1 MDQPAMPPVR
11 YIAFLRA
18 INVGGHTVK
27 MAALRGLFEALGFT
41 AVETFIASGNVIFH
55 APAQPTALLEAQIAG
70 HLEQA
75 LGYAVATFVR
85 SSTELAA
92 LAAYAP
98 FAPAERAAPG
108 ASLYVAF
115 LATPPGAAAAVKL
128 LAGRNPVDDFVIHD
142 REIYWLCRARFSDSL
157 FSGPRLEKTLGQ
169 LATVRNSTT
178 VQKLVAKYPA
188 PPSLNSPD
196 R

>member
-1 MDQPAMPPVR
+1 MDLPAIPLVR

-27 MAALRGLFEALGFT
+27 MDTLRGLFAGLGFSQ
-41 AVETFIASGNVIFH
+41 VETFIASGNVIFQ
-55 APAQPTALLEAQIAG
+55 APAQPSDALEAQIAG

-85 SSTELAA
+85 TSAELAA
-92 LAAYAP
+92 ISAYAP
-98 FAPAERAAPG
+98 FAPADLAASG

-115 LATPPGAAAAVKL
+115 LATPPGEAAAAKL
-128 LAGRNPVDDFVIHD
+128 LAGRNPVDDFQIHE
-142 REIYWLCRARFSDSL
+142 REVYWLCRARFSDSL
-157 FSGPRLEKTLGQ
+157 FSGSRLEKTLGQ

-178 VQKLVAKYPA
+178 VQKMAAKYAA
-188 PPSLNSPD
+188 P
-196 R
+196 